1 MKKKDAKQ
9 MFENLGYS
17 VLIDDEYQICYDNKK
32 ENKGVI
38 FYYEDVKFILR
49 NSKRDID
56 MPLLEAIIQQCKEL
70 EWIE

>member
-1 MKKKDAKQ
+1 MKKKSAKQ
-9 MFENLGYS
+9 MFEDLGYS

-32 ENKGVI
+32 EKKGVI

-56 MPLLEAIIQQCKEL
+56 MPLLKAINQQCKEL
-70 EWIE
+70 EWI